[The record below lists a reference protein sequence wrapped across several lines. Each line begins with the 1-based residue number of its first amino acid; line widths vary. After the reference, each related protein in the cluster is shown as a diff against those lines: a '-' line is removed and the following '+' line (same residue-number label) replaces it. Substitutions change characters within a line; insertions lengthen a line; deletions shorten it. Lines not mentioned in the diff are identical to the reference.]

1 MATKK
6 LNNITC
12 GLSTSAGNL
21 LTFFFAVCNNRPV
34 RVIGRAGKRPE
45 ITVVVCTIVVIMIF
59 SLGAMSFGSIS
70 YETHT
75 TLATA
80 MNKWVVVCF
89 DSFKFLRQSGF
100 VDLLVCIDWCIVCIE
115 CNWSH
120 SNRRKVVF
128 QTLVKS
134 PTQTLYTHSGENT
147 FPYLEADTIYQ
158 KLVQTF
164 FFFQKSLYVHALLI
178 SLNV

>member
-1 MATKK
+1 
-6 LNNITC
+6 
-12 GLSTSAGNL
+12 
-21 LTFFFAVCNNRPV
+21 
-34 RVIGRAGKRPE
+34 
-45 ITVVVCTIVVIMIF
+45 MIF

-100 VDLLVCIDWCIVCIE
+100 VDLLVCIE

-134 PTQTLYTHSGENT
+134 PTQTLYTHPGENT

-164 FFFQKSLYVHALLI
+164 FFLQKSTYVHALLI